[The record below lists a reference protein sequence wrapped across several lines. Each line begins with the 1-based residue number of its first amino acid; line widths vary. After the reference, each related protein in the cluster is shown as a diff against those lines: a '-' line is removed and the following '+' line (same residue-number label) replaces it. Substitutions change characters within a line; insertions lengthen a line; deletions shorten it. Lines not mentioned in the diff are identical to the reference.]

1 MNRRR
6 NFSRRRT
13 ANGNY
18 QRDPDTNRWVN
29 DTEKSLE
36 EEEETSLE
44 NQRREQL
51 KKSVM
56 ETYKYKRGYNYPK
69 EIQEV
74 ADFWRSLFYSKTIL
88 DNENTVSLQD
98 QKDGTNELQKQILF
112 ELSEDGLT
120 ENASRNESFSF
131 GNLKKEYQVLVF
143 ESYYGYKK
151 GKCNTRY
158 ESKSMLEQMV
168 IAKLIRTP
176 REKERQKA
184 LNTNVTCWHCGNED
198 QKIQSIDEAFPCT
211 KCDEDLWVGDGGFNK
226 IGGIFK

>member
-44 NQRREQL
+44 NQRRSQL
-51 KKSVM
+51 QKSVM
-56 ETYKYKRGYNYPK
+56 ETYQRGKFPK

-74 ADFWRSLFYSKTIL
+74 ADFWRSLYYNNR
-88 DNENTVSLQD
+88 DVENE
-98 QKDGTNELQKQILF
+98 DGENGNSAVQQEIIF
-112 ELSEDGLT
+112 ELSDDGDPI
-120 ENASRNESFSF
+120 NASRNESFSF
-131 GNLKKEYQVLVF
+131 GNLEKEYQVLVF

-158 ESKSMLEQMV
+158 ESKTMLDSMV
-168 IAKLIRTP
+168 KAKLIRTP
-176 REKERQKA
+176 REKEREKA
-184 LNTNVTCWHCGNED
+184 LSTNVTCWHCGNED
-198 QKIQSIDEAFPCT
+198 QKIQSIDEAFPCS

-226 IGGIFK
+226 IGGIFR